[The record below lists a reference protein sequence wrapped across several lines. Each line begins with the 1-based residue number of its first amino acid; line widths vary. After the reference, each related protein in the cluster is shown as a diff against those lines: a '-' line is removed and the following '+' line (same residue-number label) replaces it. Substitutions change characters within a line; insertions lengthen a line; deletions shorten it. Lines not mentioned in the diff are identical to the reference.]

1 MMMTKFP
8 TICLTI
14 LFCISAGICAAQSK
28 DTTACMKMEETML
41 AGKED
46 AGRRIEE
53 TGRMIEEV
61 QEKVVRQKKAMTAY
75 RKALDPKVRRI
86 PESPRPESTDEE
98 SHRLDCRGGTRH
110 RAALCGDCH
119 HEEKIRKQY
128 CIPSIR
134 PGAEKD
140 RGNDRPAD
148 RPALRKRPGKRN
160 FQGELRTPEK
170 DGRRQ
175 AQPHLRHPEFIS
187 VLQSHG
193 LTDEETGYCCLYAAG
208 LNGKDISFL
217 LNNGGRSHYN
227 TASRIRARLGLRES
241 DTNLSIYIRSLLAN
255 CDRDSK

>member
-28 DTTACMKMEETML
+28 DTTACMKIEQTMQ

-46 AGRRIEE
+46 TGHRIKE
-53 TGRMIEEV
+53 TGRTIEEV

-75 RKALDPKVRRI
+75 RKALDPKVRTKRVI
-86 PESPRPESTDEE
+86 GWTAAAVLVTALLSAATVIMRKKYGNSTASPVSDQERKKIEEMTALLTGLLSEKDPESGISKENCA
-98 SHRLDCRGGTRH
+98 RLKKM
-110 RAALCGDCH
+110 AGDKRSLIYAILSSYRITH
-119 HEEKIRKQY
+119 
-128 CIPSIR
+128 
-134 PGAEKD
+134 
-140 RGNDRPAD
+140 PA
-148 RPALRKRPGKRN
+148 
-160 FQGELRTPEK
+160 
-170 DGRRQ
+170 
-175 AQPHLRHPEFIS
+175 FIS
-187 VLQSHG
+187 VLQS
-193 LTDEETGYCCLYAAG
+193 DEETGYCCLYAAG

>member
-28 DTTACMKMEETML
+28 DTTACMKMEETMQ

-46 AGRRIEE
+46 AGRRIKE
-53 TGRMIEEV
+53 TGHMIEEV

-75 RKALDPKVRRI
+75 RKALDPKVRTRRVI
-86 PESPRPESTDEE
+86 GWTAAAVLVTALLSAMTVMMRKKYGNSTASPVSDQERKKIEEMTALLTGLLSEKDPESGISKENCA
-98 SHRLDCRGGTRH
+98 RLKKM
-110 RAALCGDCH
+110 AGDKH
-119 HEEKIRKQY
+119 SLISAVLSSYR
-128 CIPSIR
+128 I
-134 PGAEKD
+134 
-140 RGNDRPAD
+140 
-148 RPALRKRPGKRN
+148 
-160 FQGELRTPEK
+160 T
-170 DGRRQ
+170 
-175 AQPHLRHPEFIS
+175 HPEFIS

>member
-1 MMMTKFP
+1 MMMTKFS

-28 DTTACMKMEETML
+28 DTTACLKLEETMQ
-41 AGKED
+41 AGEED

-53 TGRMIEEV
+53 TGRRIEEV

-75 RKALDPKVRRI
+75 RKALDPKVRTRRVI
-86 PESPRPESTDEE
+86 GWTAAAVLVTALLSAMTVIMRKKYGNSTASPVSDQERKNIEEMTALLTGLLSEKDPESGISKENCA
-98 SHRLDCRGGTRH
+98 RLKRM
-110 RAALCGDCH
+110 AGD
-119 HEEKIRKQY
+119 
-128 CIPSIR
+128 
-134 PGAEKD
+134 
-140 RGNDRPAD
+140 
-148 RPALRKRPGKRN
+148 KRSLISAVLSSYRI
-160 FQGELRTPEK
+160 T
-170 DGRRQ
+170 
-175 AQPHLRHPEFIS
+175 HPEFIS

-193 LTDEETGYCCLYAAG
+193 LTDEETGYCCLYAA
-208 LNGKDISFL
+208 ISFL

>member
-28 DTTACMKMEETML
+28 DTTACMKLEETMQ

-46 AGRRIEE
+46 AGRMIEE
-53 TGRMIEEV
+53 TGRRIEEV

-75 RKALDPKVRRI
+75 RKALDPKVRTRRVI
-86 PESPRPESTDEE
+86 GWTAAAVLVTALLSAMTVIMRKKYGNSTASPVSDQERKNIEEMTALLTGLLSEKDPESGISKENCA
-98 SHRLDCRGGTRH
+98 RLKRM
-110 RAALCGDCH
+110 AGD
-119 HEEKIRKQY
+119 
-128 CIPSIR
+128 
-134 PGAEKD
+134 
-140 RGNDRPAD
+140 
-148 RPALRKRPGKRN
+148 KRSLISSYRI
-160 FQGELRTPEK
+160 T
-170 DGRRQ
+170 
-175 AQPHLRHPEFIS
+175 HPEFIS

-241 DTNLSIYIRSLLAN
+241 DTNLSIYIRNLLAN